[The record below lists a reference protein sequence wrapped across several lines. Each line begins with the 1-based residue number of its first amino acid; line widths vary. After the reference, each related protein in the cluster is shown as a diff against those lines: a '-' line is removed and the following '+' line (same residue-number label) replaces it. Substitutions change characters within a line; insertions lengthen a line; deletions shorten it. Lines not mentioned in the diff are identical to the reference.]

1 MKSVGLVAVLALAAC
16 GGDRAEREREN
27 EFQEKKKENKVE
39 VSTTMP
45 SGERWAWLFLP
56 GESEVVSHDRK
67 ATLART
73 TPMVF
78 VVYGEKGPMT
88 YTCADRA
95 TESHNDH
102 TVYVSNETSNIKF
115 TVWN

>member
-1 MKSVGLVAVLALAAC
+1 
-16 GGDRAEREREN
+16 
-27 EFQEKKKENKVE
+27 
-39 VSTTMP
+39 
-45 SGERWAWLFLP
+45 
-56 GESEVVSHDRK
+56 
-67 ATLART
+67 
-73 TPMVF
+73 MVF